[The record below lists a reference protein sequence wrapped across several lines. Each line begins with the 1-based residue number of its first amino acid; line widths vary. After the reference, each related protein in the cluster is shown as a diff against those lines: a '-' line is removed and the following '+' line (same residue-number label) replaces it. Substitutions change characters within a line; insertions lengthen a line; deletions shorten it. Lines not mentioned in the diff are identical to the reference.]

1 MRLISTL
8 PNIKANLIIILMG
21 LFCSPGLKA
30 QQTTMKDYVLFGG
43 NSTYASGYVQLGS
56 SANVQG
62 GAIGSYK
69 LVKTTGNAT
78 IGANVYSGGTIVF
91 SNSNI
96 VTGKIT
102 AANSPAVT
110 GTILSVGSS
119 TNISGNI
126 DVNGNI
132 VVTSGTVSG
141 RVTHPSGT
149 TYTGPTP
156 GGGNITGQPALPTL
170 PAMPAI
176 TTFPAFAN
184 VADINSTTT
193 ITPGSYKGIKLS
205 GNKTLTFNGT
215 GVYVFE
221 QIANTGGTNNF
232 VFNFQNNANGTIKIY
247 VHNNVNLG
255 KINVSMVNGGSA
267 SRIFTE
273 VHGTGPCSF
282 NIDNGSSSSAATKWL
297 GTVWASYGYINIG
310 SGTGNSNITGALWSG
325 TQINVQSGINIIYAP
340 FSECETPNANAG
352 IDKPLNF
359 SGQTTLAGTS
369 TTAGATLS
377 WQAINGGVI
386 SSVNGATISVSASG
400 TYVLT
405 ATTPAGCAGTDT
417 AIVTAK
423 VNSLIGSE
431 LESVFQNF
439 DINNPV
445 SPFFVIQND
454 SIKIDVIVKEG
465 QYAATLAL
473 LTGSTYGLS
482 DIMSNGTSNFIITG
496 LFKIS
501 KLPSLNLLTTYID
514 YVRPY
519 YKPVFKAGIVT
530 SAGDGQLRSDM
541 VRLGYKLQGEGVKI
555 GVMSNSYKTITTATT
570 NPITNTES
578 QDVGNGDLPGTGNPN
593 GNVLPVHVVKDYPF
607 KSTDEGRAMLQIIHD
622 IAPKSELY
630 FRTGFITAGDFAKG
644 ITDLRDS
651 GCNII
656 VDDLTYITEPF
667 LKDGT
672 VAQAVDNVV
681 ASGTTY
687 FSAAGNF
694 ANKSYE
700 NIYNSVAA
708 PGTLTGTAHDF
719 GGGDIFQS
727 VTFKPGKYII
737 VLQWLDD
744 IYSLGQTAAGGTKH
758 DLDIYLTPNTDGSAL
773 VGYNRNN
780 TNGDP
785 IEFILL
791 DTSVMTT
798 TNIFITN
805 KTTTSNPARFK
816 YIIISLTGDAST
828 DITFNQFSA
837 TGNSTIVGQA
847 NAAGA
852 IAVGAVRYDKAPP
865 LFANPVTESFSSVGG
880 TVVGGVARNKPELV
894 APDGVNTTVK
904 MGQDFDAGSTDGYS
918 NFFGTSAAAP
928 HAAAVAALIME
939 GKRKFSSQALTAPG
953 EIRSILQSTATDM
966 YTPGFDFQSG
976 YGFVN
981 ADSAMRTFAKP
992 NPALIQLVVPGSLV
1006 APGLSTFVLTV
1017 TGLNISPTSVIKF
1030 RDSALVTTYVNS
1042 TTATAVVPEFIGN
1055 PSISVYTP
1063 PISSSGLDGGSSDTL
1078 KFFSIVKKNITV
1090 IADNKTKKY
1099 GQLLPGI
1106 TATVLVDGD
1115 SLQHTTLT
1123 MADLGLSSLVL
1134 TTLATTSSNIGTY
1147 IITPSR
1153 VFNPADPIDIGY
1165 KELYNYA
1172 FVNGTVTIEKLP
1184 VTVKA
1189 NDVTAVYGEKIPDVE
1204 FTYQFDETGIPN
1216 PAAFLSNLQTTHLSQ
1231 IAKDGSGNDILGL
1244 VNGQAVTIVNGQ
1256 AIPIVNGQAVTIVN
1270 GQAVTI
1276 VNGQAIPIVN
1286 GQAITIV
1293 NGQAIP
1299 IVNNLTAGQVEDLS
1313 FMASTPSL
1321 QSSRLITNKKLV
1333 NGVYETS
1340 STQVIDITQESI
1352 LKYNVNSAQTYMLT
1366 SVSQTSAKGLIDNTS
1381 FANGQAITIVNGQA
1395 VTIVNGQAV
1404 TIVNGQA
1411 VTIVNGQAVT
1421 IVNGQAIPIVNSQDK
1436 TAVVL
1441 SQSEIGQGQSPLKS
1455 LNMITGIDVGNQ
1467 FIIPGSFINENLQ
1480 ITHIA
1485 GTVTIVPAVVTITP
1499 APGQT
1504 KVYGGNDPV
1513 FTYANNAG
1521 LSASD
1526 FTGNIGRVSGSDV
1539 GTYAYTPGTLSAG
1552 ANYTL
1557 VLDGANTFSITQ
1569 KQVIVT
1575 AVAGQTKVY
1584 GDSDPTFIFTN
1595 NAGLTGNDF
1604 TGALGRVSGNN
1615 VGTYAYTLGNLSAG
1629 ANYAL
1634 TLGGSNTFS
1643 ITQKQVI
1650 VTAVVGQ
1657 TKVYGA
1663 NDPVF
1668 TFTNNAGLS
1677 TGNFTGS
1684 LGRVSGSNVGSY
1696 AYTIGTLSAGNNYS
1710 LSLASGNTFAI
1721 TKAPLNVK
1729 ADDKY
1734 IYKGDPLPV
1743 FTSTIA
1749 TFKNG
1754 DVSPGVTYT
1763 LSPVCTGA
1771 PGVYTIIPQLNAF
1784 ANSGNYTITYTNGKF
1799 YINPK
1804 GNGAKKLRPY
1814 LDCVEEVL
1822 NPSSPSRRYIA
1833 HFYCIND
1840 NATPLYVPVGP
1851 DNKLTSAGSF
1861 DNSLQTVVFNPG
1873 TTYCNVPFDG
1883 VTLKW
1888 EITTYETT
1896 HKTAASSNASSTSN
1910 RCNNTVTKS
1919 ANPVITDL
1927 VTKEK
1932 EAVKIVEKAT
1942 LPGNGVH
1949 VYPNPA
1955 RDMAAIYFSKEVI
1968 SEKGLLLYDS
1978 YGRLYPVKVL
1988 RKISEGTIEIDLS
2001 RLVSGIYF
2009 IRVKLAEGYK
2019 TISITKE

>member
-8 PNIKANLIIILMG
+8 RNIKANLIIILLG
-21 LFCSPGLKA
+21 LFCSHGLQA

-43 NSTYASGYVQLGS
+43 NSTYATGYVQLGS
-56 SANVQG
+56 SSNIQG
-62 GAIGSYK
+62 GSIGSYK

-78 IGANVYSGGTIVF
+78 VSANVFSGGTVSLF
-91 SNSNI
+91 NSNI
-96 VTGKIT
+96 INGKIT

-141 RVTHPSGT
+141 SVTHPSGT

-176 TTFPAFAN
+176 TSFPAFAN

-232 VFNFQNNANGTIKIY
+232 VFNFQNSSTGTIKIY
-247 VHNNVNLG
+247 VHNNINLG
-255 KINVSMVNGGSA
+255 KINVSMINGGSA

-282 NIDNGSSSSAATKWL
+282 NIENGSSSGAATKWL
-297 GTVWASYGYINIG
+297 GTVWATNGYINIG
-310 SGTGNSNITGALWSG
+310 SGTGNSNLTGALWSG
-325 TQINVQSGINIIYAP
+325 TQVNIQSGVTIVYAP
-340 FSECETPNANAG
+340 YSECEAPNANAG

-359 SGQTTLAGTS
+359 SGQTTLIGTS
-369 TTAGATLS
+369 TTAGVTLS

-386 SSVNGATISVSASG
+386 SSVNAATISVSASG

-405 ATTPAGCAGTDT
+405 ATPAAGCVGTDT

-454 SIKIDVIVKEG
+454 SIRIDVIVKEG

-473 LTGSTYGLS
+473 LTGSAYGLS
-482 DIMSNGTSNFIITG
+482 DIMSNGNSNFIITG
-496 LFKIS
+496 LFKIN

-570 NPITNTES
+570 NPITNTET

-630 FRTGFITAGDFAKG
+630 FRTGFNTAGDFAKG

-700 NIYNSVAA
+700 NTYNAVAA

-758 DLDIYLTPNTDGSAL
+758 DLDIYLTPNTNGSAL

-785 IEFILL
+785 VEFILL
-791 DTSVMTT
+791 DTSVMIT
-798 TNIFITN
+798 TNIFISN
-805 KTTTSNPARFK
+805 RTTTGNPARFK

-828 DITFNQFSA
+828 DITFNQFST

-865 LFANPVTESFSSVGG
+865 LFATPVTESFSSVGG
-880 TVVGGVARNKPELV
+880 TVVGGVVRNKPELV

-953 EIRSILQSTATDM
+953 EIKSILQSTATDM

-992 NPALIQLVVPGSLV
+992 NPTLIQLVVPASV
-1006 APGLSTFVLTV
+1006 ITPGTGTFTLTV
-1017 TGLNISPTSVIKF
+1017 TGLNISRSSVIKF
-1030 RDSALVTTYVNS
+1030 RDSTLETTYINS
-1042 TTATAVVPEFIGN
+1042 TTATAVIPQFIGN

-1063 PISSSGLDGGSSDTL
+1063 PVSSSGLDGGSSDTL
-1078 KFFSIVKKNITV
+1078 KFFSIIKKNITV

-1099 GQLLPGI
+1099 GQLLPDI

-1123 MADLGLSSLVL
+1123 IADLGLSSLVL

-1165 KELYNYA
+1165 RELYNYT
-1172 FVNGTVTIEKLP
+1172 FVNGSVTIEKLP

-1189 NDVTAVYGEKIPDVE
+1189 NDVTAVYGEKIPDIE
-1204 FTYQFDETGIPN
+1204 FTYQFDETGLPN
-1216 PAAFLSNLQTTHLSQ
+1216 PAAFLNSLQTTHLSQ
-1231 IAKDGSGNDILGL
+1231 IAKDGSGSDILGL

-1313 FMASTPSL
+1313 FLASTPSL
-1321 QSSRLITNKKLV
+1321 QSSRLLTNKTLV

-1340 STQVIDITQESI
+1340 STQVVDITQESI
-1352 LKYNVNSAQTYMLT
+1352 LKYNVNSAQTHMLT
-1366 SVSQTSAKGLIDNTS
+1366 SVSQTSAKGLVDNTS
-1381 FANGQAITIVNGQA
+1381 FANGQAI
-1395 VTIVNGQAV
+1395 TIVNGQAV

-1441 SQSEIGQGQSPLKS
+1441 NQSEIGQGQSPLKS
-1455 LNMITGIDVGNQ
+1455 LNMITGIDVGSQ

-1504 KVYGGNDPV
+1504 KVYGETDPV
-1513 FTYANNAG
+1513 FTYTNNAG
-1521 LSASD
+1521 LTASD
-1526 FTGNIGRVSGSDV
+1526 FTGNIGRVSGSDA
-1539 GTYAYTPGTLSAG
+1539 GNYAYTSGTLSAG

-1557 VLDGANTFSITQ
+1557 V
-1569 KQVIVT
+1569 
-1575 AVAGQTKVY
+1575 
-1584 GDSDPTFIFTN
+1584 
-1595 NAGLTGNDF
+1595 
-1604 TGALGRVSGNN
+1604 
-1615 VGTYAYTLGNLSAG
+1615 
-1629 ANYAL
+1629 
-1634 TLGGSNTFS
+1634 LGGSNTFS
-1643 ITQKQVI
+1643 ITQKQVTI
-1650 VTAVVGQ
+1650 TVIAGQ
-1657 TKVYGA
+1657 SKIYGD

-1668 TFTNNAGLS
+1668 SFSNNAGLTS
-1677 TGNFTGS
+1677 GNFTGAP
-1684 LGRVSGSNVGSY
+1684 GRVSGSIVGSY
-1696 AYTIGTLSAGNNYS
+1696 AYTIGSLSAGNNYS
-1710 LSLASGNTFAI
+1710 LNLAAGSTFAI
-1721 TKAPLNVK
+1721 TKAPLNIK
-1729 ADDKY
+1729 ANDKY
-1734 IYKGDPLPV
+1734 IYKGDALPV

-1771 PGVYTIIPQLNAF
+1771 PGVYTIIPLLNAF

-1814 LDCVEEVL
+1814 LDCVEDVL
-1822 NPSSPSRRYIA
+1822 NPPSPSRRYIA
-1833 HFYCIND
+1833 RFYCIND

-1873 TTYCNVPFDG
+1873 TTYCNIPFDG
-1883 VTLKW
+1883 ISLKW

-1896 HKTAASSNASSTSN
+1896 HKTATSSNASSTSN
-1910 RCNNTVTKS
+1910 RCSNTVTRS
-1919 ANPVITDL
+1919 VGPSTTTEPA
-1927 VTKEK
+1927 
-1932 EAVKIVEKAT
+1932 KIIVPEII
-1942 LPGNGVH
+1942 PGTNTH
-1949 VYPNPA
+1949 VYPNPV
-1955 RDMAAIYFSKEVI
+1955 RDKAVIYFSNHVI
-1968 SEKGLLLYDS
+1968 SEKGLFLFDS
-1978 YGRLYPVKVL
+1978 YGRSYPVKVSG
-1988 RKISEGTIEIDLS
+1988 KISGGAIEIDLS
-2001 RLVSGIYF
+2001 RLVAGIYF